1 MSSIDATLQQ
11 RIDVRMPSLPSWLI
25 LSAVTLF
32 VGLVF
37 LTSEHRWDRSSLK
50 DYVESAEERA
60 IAAVSGNKL
69 RRFAFFAI
77 AGCGT
82 LLLLSSGK
90 WPALREPLGLCLLL
104 AAGWSFASVLW
115 ADSVGFTTK
124 RLFLLLL
131 CSCGALGIAST
142 LSLRQMA
149 ILLLC
154 VTAGYA
160 FMGILAEVLQ
170 GNFRPWAAGYRFA
183 GTLHPN
189 AQATNCGAMA
199 LSALAVWKGNA
210 LTNRRAGTRRW
221 RFGAQQMA
229 GCLFISAVVLLLMTK
244 SRTASA
250 AIIMVI
256 TIVWATRQR
265 LALNLMLA
273 GSALVPALLLAYAI
287 TFTAA
292 GSSVGEAA
300 NMGRSDSQGAFNGRL
315 PIWEICL
322 GRVGAHVPIGF
333 GYDGFW
339 TAERIEDISWEVGW
353 SISSV
358 HSEYI
363 ELVLGLGVIGL
374 GLYLMVQ
381 FLAIG
386 WFWLRYYRLGFG
398 GDALILGLLL
408 IGAVQGFMETGYLH
422 PSSFVPFMTLSGIVR
437 LAFFTDHQTS
447 WAGVA

>member
-1 MSSIDATLQQ
+1 MSSVNATLQP
-11 RIDVRMPSLPSWLI
+11 RLDVRMPSLPSWLL
-25 LSAVTLF
+25 LSGVTLI

-37 LTSEHRWDRSSLK
+37 LTSEHRWDRSGLK

-90 WPALREPLGLCLLL
+90 WPALREPLGLCLLM

-115 ADSVGFTTK
+115 ADAADFTIK
-124 RLFLLLL
+124 RLLLLML
-131 CSCGALGIAST
+131 CSCGAVGIAST
-142 LSLRQMA
+142 LSLREMA
-149 ILLLC
+149 IVLLC
-154 VTAGYA
+154 VSAGYA
-160 FMGILAEVLQ
+160 FMGIVAEILQ
-170 GNFRPWAAGYRFA
+170 GNFRPWAGGYRFA

-199 LSALAVWKGNA
+199 LSALAVWKGDELANA
-210 LTNRRAGTRRW
+210 RPGTRRW
-221 RFGAQQMA
+221 RFGAQQLA
-229 GCLFISAVVLLLMTK
+229 GCLFITAVFLLLMTK

-256 TIVWATRQR
+256 AVVWATRQR

-273 GSALVPALLLAYAI
+273 GSALVPALVLAYAL

-300 NMGRSDSQGAFNGRL
+300 NMGRADSQGAFNGRL

-322 GRVGAHVPIGF
+322 GHVGSHVPIGF

-374 GLYLMVQ
+374 CLYLTVQ

-386 WFWLRYYRLGFG
+386 WFWVRYYRLGCG
-398 GDALILGLLL
+398 GDAMILGLLL

-422 PSSFVPFMTLSGIVR
+422 PSSLVPFMTLTGIVR